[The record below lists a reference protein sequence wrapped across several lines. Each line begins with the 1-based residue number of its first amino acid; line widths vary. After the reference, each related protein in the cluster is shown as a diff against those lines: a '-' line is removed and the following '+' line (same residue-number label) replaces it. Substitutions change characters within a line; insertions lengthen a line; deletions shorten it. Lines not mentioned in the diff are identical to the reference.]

1 MKKAGAWVVAAAAIA
16 VTALMVIYGP
26 SVQEQQRACE
36 SRCAPRK
43 GVWKRDANFPAAP
56 EGKIV
61 PMVCDCQ

>member
-1 MKKAGAWVVAAAAIA
+1 MKKVGVWIVAAGALAI
-16 VTALMVIYGP
+16 TALMVIYRP

-36 SRCAPRK
+36 KRCAPRM
-43 GVWKRDANFPAAP
+43 GAWKRDPNFPATP